1 MCYNAVMLNGL
12 EIVANPLLAG
22 CKQGIKDGNRVAVSP
37 AYYELLT
44 AAKTQKELTDL
55 LASIKVVNIGPPE
68 HDAQWH
74 ADDMQIRMAKLQ
86 SAFKSFAAS
95 PASTEAE

>member
-1 MCYNAVMLNGL
+1 MLNGL
-12 EIVANPLLAG
+12 EIIANQFLAG
-22 CKQGIKDGNRVAVSP
+22 CKLAIKDGNRVAVSP

-55 LASIKVVNIGPPE
+55 LASLKVVNIGPPE

-74 ADDMQIRMAKLQ
+74 ADDMQIRLARMHE
-86 SAFKSFAAS
+86 AFAS
-95 PASTEAE
+95 LAR